1 MTHYEPPPSYFSFF
15 GGNADLLPNGNIHAN
30 FSAAVSGAIVQE
42 LKPPAT
48 QQLAQQHQQM
58 AEQVEK

>member
-1 MTHYEPPPSYFSFF
+1 VT
-15 GGNADLLPNGNIHAN
+15 
-30 FSAAVSGAIVQE
+30 GAIVQE